1 MIENNSNL
9 NIPTNF
15 IPSQPQ
21 EVHTMP
27 NKFMSNPGIN
37 PQQQITPPPQHKKNS
52 WIIIVIIVVAVLA
65 ILGGAGFLLYK
76 NLSLQNNQTN
86 QNINNTNQANKN
98 TNRNQN
104 SNKNSNANKNQN
116 SNRNVNNNSN
126 INSSSNSN
134 NNANN
139 NTNAAVIIKNSTDSD
154 NDGLTNEEEKLYDTS
169 ASMPD
174 TDKDGYKDG
183 GEVINDYNPNG
194 PGKITDSE
202 LVKKY
207 ENEEYAY
214 LVYYPSKWI
223 AQKVGETSKNVMF
236 VSSDPNNAG
245 EFIEVITD
253 NNPYGFSAL
262 DWYLDQNKNLTAAEV
277 QAIEANGIKGVLSEN
292 GYTAYFTD
300 SNNVYAVSYNFGTK
314 TEVNFASTFQMIYKS
329 FKLTEKKKAKINSN
343 INGNTN
349 ANINTNQ

>member
-1 MIENNSNL
+1 MTENNPNP
-9 NIPTNF
+9 NPNTNY
-15 IPSQPQ
+15 IPSQPL

-27 NKFMSNPGIN
+27 NQFITGHSVN
-37 PQQQITPPPQHKKNS
+37 PQQQITPPPQHKKSS

-76 NLSLQNNQTN
+76 NLPLQNDQSN
-86 QNINNTNQANKN
+86 QNTNNINQQNKN
-98 TNRNQN
+98 TNKISN
-104 SNKNSNANKNQN
+104 SNKNSNVNKNQN
-116 SNRNVNNNSN
+116 SNSNTNSN
-126 INSSSNSN
+126 INSSSNTN
-134 NNANN
+134 NNANS
-139 NTNAAVIIKNSTDSD
+139 NTNTSVIIKNSTDSD

-174 TDKDGYKDG
+174 TDKDTFKDG
-183 GEVINDYNPNG
+183 GEIINAYNPKG

-202 LVKKY
+202 LVIKY
-207 ENEEYAY
+207 ENEEFAY

-223 AQKVGETSKNVMF
+223 AQKVGETNKNVMF

-245 EFIEVITD
+245 EFVEVITE

-262 DWYLDQNKNLTAAEV
+262 DWFLDQNNNLKAEDV
-277 QAIEANGIKGVLSEN
+277 QAIEVNGLKGVLSIN

-314 TEVNFASTFQMIYKS
+314 TEINFASTFQMIYRS
-329 FKLTEKKKAKINSN
+329 FKLTEKKKAKTNSN
-343 INGNTN
+343 INTNSNSN
-349 ANINTNQ
+349 ANANTNQ